1 MKKLMIAALAVVA
14 FAAVTQAS
22 TVSWKIKGGN
32 YIKNESTTNHKTGT
46 AYLFDAA
53 TVAQD
58 VLLNAYAT
66 DKTFDLA
73 TFKVEDSEGVKH
85 GAIHSKGVTSSG
97 GLATGAS
104 GMYGDTGS
112 NYQLYFAVLNEKGD
126 LFISDEKTYAAV
138 AGDTAVPVSFET
150 TAASKLAAKNAK
162 DGYVGTAWYAVPEP
176 TSGLLLL
183 LGVAGLALRRRRA

>member
-1 MKKLMIAALAVVA
+1 MIAA
-14 FAAVTQAS
+14 FAAVACATMAQAS
-22 TVSWKIKGGN
+22 CINWKIKSGN
-32 YIKNESTTNHKTGT
+32 YIRNESSTNLKTGT

-73 TFKVEDSEGVKH
+73 TFKVEDAGGVKH
-85 GAIHSKGVTSSG
+85 GAIHNKGVTSGG
-97 GLATGAS
+97 GLAS
-104 GMYGDTGS
+104 GNSDPYGSTGS
-112 NYQLYFAVLNEKGD
+112 LYNLYFAVINEKGD
-126 LFISDEKTYAAV
+126 LFISEAREYGAT
-138 AGDTAVPVSFET
+138 AGSEAQPVSFET